1 MTIVI
6 VGGGKVGYYLAKT
19 LAPER
24 HRIVLLEADHD
35 HCDKIASEL
44 DQLGVGLIC
53 GDGTEL
59 NTLRDAGIDHAD
71 ILIAV
76 TGYDQNNLVACQL
89 ARQYFGVP
97 RTIARVNN
105 PKNIQ
110 VFKRLGV
117 DSVVSS
123 TAYIADMI
131 SQEVD
136 WTGVNQTLAKK
147 VGDVRIRDLLVG
159 KTSIANGKNLADLT
173 LPGGT
178 ILITVVR
185 NQEAFIPNG
194 QTRIQEGDRVIALS
208 READVR
214 RLGAYFTSAVGEPE
228 YDKP

>member
-19 LAPER
+19 LAPEK
-24 HRIVLLEADHD
+24 HHLVLLEADSD
-35 HCDKIASEL
+35 HCNKIADEL
-44 DQLGVGLIC
+44 GQLGVELIC
-53 GDGTEL
+53 GDGTEFHIL
-59 NTLRDAGIDHAD
+59 QDAGIENAD

-76 TGYDQNNLVACQL
+76 TGYDQNNFVACQM

-123 TAYIADMI
+123 TAHIAEMI

-136 WTGVNQTLAKK
+136 WTGVNQMLAKK
-147 VGDVRIRDLLVG
+147 VGDVRIRDLLVS
-159 KTSIANGKNLADLT
+159 KNSIANGKSLTELT

-178 ILITVVR
+178 ILITIIR
-185 NQEAFIPNG
+185 NQEAMIPNG
-194 QTRIQEGDRVIALS
+194 QTRIQEGDRVITLS
-208 READVR
+208 REQDTQ
-214 RLGAYFTSAVGEPE
+214 RLGVFFSGDMGGIEHDA
-228 YDKP
+228 

>member
-24 HRIVLLEADHD
+24 HHIVLLEADHD

-208 READVR
+208 READAR
-214 RLGAYFTSAVGEPE
+214 RLSAYFTSAVGEPE